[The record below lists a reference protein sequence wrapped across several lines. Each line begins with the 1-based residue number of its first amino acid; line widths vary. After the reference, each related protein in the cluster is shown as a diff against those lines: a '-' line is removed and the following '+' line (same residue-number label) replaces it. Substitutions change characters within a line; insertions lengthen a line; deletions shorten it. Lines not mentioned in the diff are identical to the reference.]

1 MEFNFKVKINTG
13 VSCKSNNSVKL
24 LTNKMFNFLSFFN
37 VIQNDSPEPWQI
49 SFQDGASPGFT
60 GIVELHNNIFFYLV
74 VISILVFWMLGS
86 TIYNYDANRSRI
98 THKYLVHGTI
108 IEVIWTIIP
117 ALVLLAIAIPSFRL
131 LYILDEL
138 ILPTITIKVTGHQ
151 WYWSYEY
158 SDYET
163 ESGDPIEFDSYMVPE
178 SDLELGQ
185 YRLLSVD
192 QPVVVPENTH
202 VRLIV
207 TGADVLHDYAV
218 PSLGIKIDATP
229 GRLNQTSLLAERI
242 GVFYGQCSE
251 LCGVWHGFMPTVVES
266 VSVGDYLAWVDS
278 N

>member
-1 MEFNFKVKINTG
+1 
-13 VSCKSNNSVKL
+13 
-24 LTNKMFNFLSFFN
+24 MFNFLSFFN
-37 VIQNDSPEPWQI
+37 IIQNDSPEPWQI

>member
-1 MEFNFKVKINTG
+1 M
-13 VSCKSNNSVKL
+13 
-24 LTNKMFNFLSFFN
+24 LTFLPFFTT
-37 VIQNDSPEPWQI
+37 IHNDSPEPWQLG
-49 SFQDGASPGFT
+49 FQDSASPGFT

-86 TIYNYDANRSRI
+86 TIYNYNSNNTKI
-98 THKYLVHGTI
+98 SHKYLVHGTI
-108 IEVIWTIIP
+108 IEVVWTILP
-117 ALVLLAIAIPSFRL
+117 AVVLLAIAIPSFRL

-151 WYWSYEY
+151 WYWSFEY

-163 ESGDPIEFDSYMVPE
+163 ESGDAIEFDSYMVPE

-185 YRLLSVD
+185 YRLLAVD
-192 QPVVVPENTH
+192 NPVVVPENTH

-218 PSLGIKIDATP
+218 PALGIKIDATP

-242 GVFYGQCSE
+242 GTFYGQCSE

-266 VSVGDYLAWVDS
+266 VSVGDYLAWVDQA
-278 N
+278 

>member
-1 MEFNFKVKINTG
+1 M
-13 VSCKSNNSVKL
+13 
-24 LTNKMFNFLSFFN
+24 
-37 VIQNDSPEPWQI
+37 
-49 SFQDGASPGFT
+49 
-60 GIVELHNNIFFYLV
+60 
-74 VISILVFWMLGS
+74 
-86 TIYNYDANRSRI
+86 
-98 THKYLVHGTI
+98 
-108 IEVIWTIIP
+108 
-117 ALVLLAIAIPSFRL
+117 
-131 LYILDEL
+131 
-138 ILPTITIKVTGHQ
+138 HQ

>member
-1 MEFNFKVKINTG
+1 
-13 VSCKSNNSVKL
+13 
-24 LTNKMFNFLSFFN
+24 MFTFLPFFTT
-37 VIQNDSPEPWQI
+37 IYSDSPEPWQLG
-49 SFQDGASPGFT
+49 FQDSASPGFT

-86 TIYNYDANRSRI
+86 TIYNYNSNKTKI
-98 THKYLVHGTI
+98 SHKYLVHGTI
-108 IEVIWTIIP
+108 IEVVWTILP
-117 ALVLLAIAIPSFRL
+117 AVVLLAIAIPSFRL

-151 WYWSYEY
+151 WYWSFEY

-163 ESGDPIEFDSYMVPE
+163 ESGDAIEFDSYMVPE

-185 YRLLSVD
+185 YRLLAVD
-192 QPVVVPENTH
+192 NPVVVPENTH

-218 PSLGIKIDATP
+218 PALGIKIDATP

-242 GVFYGQCSE
+242 GTFYGQCSE

-278 N
+278 H